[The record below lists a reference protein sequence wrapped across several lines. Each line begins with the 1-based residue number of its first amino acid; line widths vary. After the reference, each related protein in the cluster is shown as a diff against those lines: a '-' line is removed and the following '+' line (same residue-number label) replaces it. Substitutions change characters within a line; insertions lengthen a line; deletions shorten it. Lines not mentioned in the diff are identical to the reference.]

1 MSFLKETEKYI
12 HDVIAECGY
21 DIENVSLESSSRRD
35 LGEFQIN
42 ICMSLAKRYGKNPR

>member
-21 DIENVSLESSSRRD
+21 DIEKKNV
-35 LGEFQIN
+35 FF
-42 ICMSLAKRYGKNPR
+42 